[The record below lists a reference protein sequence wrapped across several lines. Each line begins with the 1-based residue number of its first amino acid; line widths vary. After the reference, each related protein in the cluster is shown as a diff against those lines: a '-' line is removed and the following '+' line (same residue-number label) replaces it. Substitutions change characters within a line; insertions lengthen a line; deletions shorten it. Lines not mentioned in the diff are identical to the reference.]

1 MRGARRGNL
10 ALIHAVRNL
19 ADALGRLAGDDFG
32 RFARLE
38 RVRIGED
45 LAQYVEVHRVGEAVE
60 VKRIDLFRCP
70 GEIGVDLESI
80 EVAHDQ

>member
-38 RVRIGED
+38 RFRVGED
-45 LAQYVEVHRVGEAVE
+45 LSEYIEVCRIGQAVE
-60 VKRIDLFRCP
+60 VKRVDFLRGP
-70 GEIGVDLESI
+70 GEIGVNLESV
-80 EVAHDQ
+80 EVAHD